1 MGKLMRNFPAM
12 RYLTLVLITLAT
24 LASPSVSQ
32 ADAPPT
38 HYLLARPIP
47 LTSVVQAQR
56 GFPYGWTRNG
66 TSPIHHGVDLLNPI
80 GTPVLAAGDGTVFYA
95 GSDANNVFGPYANFY
110 GNVVVIQHDF
120 AAPEGGA
127 VFTLYGH
134 MIKLTVQT
142 GQRVKRGQQIGAV
155 GKTGIA
161 LWYHLHFEV
170 RVGNPQD
177 YNAVRNPELWYAPQ
191 PGTGKVIGRMVDANG
206 GLAMGLR
213 YTIVT
218 KVVVYPSWTYAEATM
233 PSDPTYHENFVLG
246 DLPADCYRFRVRNG
260 EGGYAY
266 DDQFCIAAG
275 ETKVLQIQLKLF

>member
-1 MGKLMRNFPAM
+1 MKRL
-12 RYLTLVLITLAT
+12 LWVLIAVILAI
-24 LASPSVSQ
+24 VSLLGTPTVSH
-32 ADAPPT
+32 ADPAT
-38 HYLLARPIP
+38 HYWLARPIP
-47 LTSVVQAQR
+47 SQFVTQQQL
-56 GFPYGWTRNG
+56 GFPYGWTRSG
-66 TSPIHHGVDLLNPI
+66 RSPIHHGIDFLNRLN
-80 GTPVLAAGDGTVFYA
+80 TPVIAAAAGTVFYA
-95 GSDANNVFGPYANFY
+95 GPDATNVFGPYGNFY
-110 GNVVVIQHDF
+110 GNVVVIQHNMT
-120 AAPEGGA
+120 APEVGT
-127 VFTLYGH
+127 VFTLYEH
-134 MIKLTVQT
+134 LAQVTVQT
-142 GQRVKRGQQIGAV
+142 GQPVTAGQQIGAV
-155 GKTGIA
+155 GKAGIA

-260 EGGYAY
+260 KGGYAY

-275 ETKVLQIQLKLF
+275 ETKVLQIQLKPF